1 MRTTA
6 SAGKLEVTL
15 EDGQTFTHDLTSD
28 QTNLGRG
35 EECELRLPD
44 ENASRLHAVISLR
57 ADGYWV
63 SDLGSLNGVLVNGKK
78 VESAYL
84 IDGDRITIGSCAV
97 VFRQPPPAERAE
109 SSRTAPPEGAR
120 PEKERREPDAA
131 ERSLWLKS
139 ILGAFLLG
147 AFVAGAAMYVGMKLF
162 LPAPGAIPLD
172 MLAPPVATAPLGGQP
187 RAKGQGLGDIESYL
201 ERAEQTKEGSAALA
215 EAGRKREAERAAEK
229 AETESLA
236 REEEQKARAEA
247 AHKREA
253 ELAAEKAETERQAR
267 AEEEKARAE
276 TARKREAE
284 LAAEKAETERRAR
297 EKEQETQ
304 AEAARKREAERA
316 AEKAETERQT
326 HAGEEKA
333 RAETARKREA
343 KLAAEKAETERQAR
357 QEEAPPPA
365 VKEREVQTASEAAGK
380 APAAGTMSGR
390 QIMDE
395 QKKRHDVD
403 SEYAESTLVLVDETG
418 GKEQRVIK
426 AYMKDMGNDL
436 DRSLIVFLEP
446 ATVRGTALLTW
457 QQKDRDDDQWLYLP
471 SQKKLQRIAQASKRS
486 YFMGTDF
493 TYEDNQTEQLDDYQY
508 TVLRSEEVDGHDCW
522 VIESLPVSPKKKQES
537 GYSKR
542 NLWIRKDIYFGVKI
556 EYYDRRGRHIKTQT
570 SYKLVNVQ
578 GSIWRPSQ
586 TLMDN
591 YERNHKTLRGTRTQK
606 INLTIDGEVF
616 TERYIQSE
624 KHLD

>member
-1 MRTTA
+1 MGTMA
-6 SAGKLEVTL
+6 SAGKLEVAL
-15 EDGQTFTHDLTSD
+15 EDGRTFAHDLTSD

-44 ENASRLHAVISLR
+44 ENVSRLHAVISLR
-57 ADGYWV
+57 SDGYWV

-78 VESAYL
+78 VESAHL
-84 IDGDRITIGSCAV
+84 IDGDRIKLGGTTIT
-97 VFRQPPPAERAE
+97 FRRPPLPEPAESPGA
-109 SSRTAPPEGAR
+109 APPDGAR
-120 PEKERREPDAA
+120 PERERREPDAA

-147 AFVAGAAMYVGMKLF
+147 AIVTGAAMYVGMKVF
-162 LPAPGAIPLD
+162 LPAPRAIPPE
-172 MLAPPVATAPLGGQP
+172 MLVSPVATAPLGSQP
-187 RAKGQGLGDIESYL
+187 RAKGQGLEDIESYL
-201 ERAEQTKEGSAALA
+201 EQAEQTKESPAALA

-229 AETESLA
+229 AETERLA

-247 AHKREA
+247 ARRREAELATEKAETERQARAEEEKARAEMARKREA
-253 ELAAEKAETERQAR
+253 ELAAEKAKTERQAR

-284 LAAEKAETERRAR
+284 LAAEKA
-297 EKEQETQ
+297 K
-304 AEAARKREAERA
+304 
-316 AEKAETERQT
+316 TERQ
-326 HAGEEKA
+326 ARAEEEKA

-343 KLAAEKAETERQAR
+343 ELATEKAETERQAS
-357 QEEAPPPA
+357 QKKVPPA
-365 VKEREVQTASEAAGK
+365 AAKEREVQTASEAVQK
-380 APAAGTMSGR
+380 PPAAGTMTGR

-395 QKKRHDVD
+395 QKKRHNVD

-542 NLWIRKDIYFGVKI
+542 NLWIRKDIYFGIKI

-606 INLTIDGEVF
+606 INLAIDDEVF

>member
-1 MRTTA
+1 MSRPSNMGTTA
-6 SAGKLEVTL
+6 SAGKLEVAL
-15 EDGQTFTHDLTSD
+15 EDGRTFTHDLTSD

-44 ENASRLHAVISLR
+44 ENISRLHAVISLR
-57 ADGYWV
+57 SDGYWV

-84 IDGDRITIGSCAV
+84 IDGDRIKLGATTIT
-97 VFRQPPPAERAE
+97 FRRPPLSEPAESPGA
-109 SSRTAPPEGAR
+109 APPEGAR
-120 PEKERREPDAA
+120 PEMERREPDAA

-147 AFVAGAAMYVGMKLF
+147 AFVAGAAIYVAMKLF
-162 LPAPGAIPLD
+162 LPAPGAIPPG
-172 MLAPPVATAPLGGQP
+172 MLVPPVATSPLSSQP
-187 RAKGQGLGDIESYL
+187 HAKGQGLADVESYL
-201 ERAEQTKEGSAALA
+201 EQAEQAKEGPAALA
-215 EAGRKREAERAAEK
+215 EADRKREAQRATEK
-229 AETESLA
+229 AETERLG
-236 REEEQKARAEA
+236 REEEQKARAEVTR
-247 AHKREA
+247 KREV
-253 ELAAEKAETERQAR
+253 ELAAEKAETERR
-267 AEEEKARAE
+267 TRTEEEKARAE
-276 TARKREAE
+276 TARKREVE
-284 LAAEKAETERRAR
+284 LAAEKAETERRTR
-297 EKEQETQ
+297 
-304 AEAARKREAERA
+304 
-316 AEKAETERQT
+316 TE
-326 HAGEEKA
+326 EEKA
-333 RAETARKREA
+333 RAETARKREVE
-343 KLAAEKAETERQAR
+343 LAAEKAETERQAR
-357 QEEAPPPA
+357 QEKVPPAA
-365 VKEREVQTASEAAGK
+365 VKEREVQTASEAVQK

-395 QKKRHDVD
+395 QKKRHNVD

-508 TVLRSEEVDGHDCW
+508 TVLRSEEIDGHDCW

-542 NLWIRKDIYFGVKI
+542 TLWIRKDIYFGIKI

-578 GSIWRPSQ
+578 GSIWRPGQ

-606 INLTIDGEVF
+606 INLAIDGEVF